1 MTDTNSGRL
10 ETTTSNI
17 EVQEA
22 TLAKVEVKPEM
33 HVGGS
38 LTPSDYITNVPVS
51 QKTSEELAV
60 WAGKQ
65 RETTRTNL
73 AMWLVKVFGCSL
85 AASFILVGVT
95 AFSPEGDK
103 TFIKDFIPQI
113 ITPQLTLLGVA
124 IGFYFGTK
132 EK

>member
-1 MTDTNSGRL
+1 MLNTNSGRL
-10 ETTTSNI
+10 ETKTSNT
-17 EVQEA
+17 EVQEIA
-22 TLAKVEVKPEM
+22 LAEIEAEPEM
-33 HVGGS
+33 QVGGS
-38 LTPSDYITNVPVS
+38 LTPSDYLTNIPIS
-51 QKTSEELAV
+51 QKTSEELAAEV
-60 WAGKQ
+60 GKQ
-65 RETTRTNL
+65 REATRTNL

-85 AASFILVGVT
+85 AASFLLVGIT
-95 AFSPEGDK
+95 AFSPTGDK